1 MPDDGNGEQGTFP
14 RDDSGFSRR
23 SFLGKATLFAA
34 GLAAPGFLAACSSS
48 KKAVSAASSPT
59 GAASSAAGATAA
71 TASSAAS
78 AATGAASSAASGGSA
93 ASSAGGLVVK
103 AMKSGPKKAF
113 EFRGQIFVTGNIWS
127 DALEAGW
134 KQAATDFGINIVAG
148 GPATVDSA
156 AQVAQLESWI
166 IQKVDCIMV
175 TAADPA
181 ALTPSINKAV
191 AAGIP
196 VITFDSD
203 APGSNRNVF
212 DTGADSQQ
220 LAFAQIDSLARQ
232 MNKQGQ
238 WAFIIGELT
247 QTEKQYQL
255 QQMLAR
261 ATAMYPGM
269 KYLGVQEC
277 KDDQQTAANQ
287 AQALIERYPNLGG
300 IISNSGSGCA
310 GAAQG
315 IEAAGKGKVVKVT
328 GITFPTSGRKYVH
341 DGTMPEFFIWNI
353 QHQSYFAAAL
363 GVSLLTGQDVT
374 NGLSLA
380 RFTGQ
385 SAPTMLEPAPSDP
398 TKAVAILGPPLKID
412 STNVDTLGP

>member
-1 MPDDGNGEQGTFP
+1 MAENGKAEPQVTST
-14 RDDSGFSRR
+14 DLSRR
-23 SFLGKATLFAA
+23 GFLGRASVFTAL
-34 GLAAPGFLAACSSS
+34 GIAAPGALIACGTTKKSSGGTS
-48 KKAVSAASSPT
+48 QSTAGGSPT
-59 GAASSAAGATAA
+59 GAASSA
-71 TASSAAS
+71 SS
-78 AATGAASSAASGGSA
+78 GAASTAAA
-93 ASSAGGLVVK
+93 AGGMVIK
-103 AMKSGPKKAF
+103 AMKSEPKKRF
-113 EFRGQIFVTGNIWS
+113 EFRGQIFVRGNIWS

-134 KQAATDFGINIVAG
+134 KQAAKDLGINIVAG
-148 GPATVDSA
+148 GPQTVDSA
-156 AQVAQLESWI
+156 SQVAQLESWI

-181 ALTPSINKAV
+181 ALTPSINKAI

-203 APGSNRNVF
+203 AADSNRNAF

-255 QQMLAR
+255 QQMKSR
-261 ATAMYPGM
+261 ASAMYPKM
-269 KYLGVQEC
+269 KFMGVQEC

-287 AQALIERYPNLGG
+287 AQQLIQRYPQLGG

-315 IEAAGKGKVVKVT
+315 IKAAGKSKKVKVT
-328 GITFPTSGRKYVH
+328 GITFPSQGRQYVH

-353 QHQSYFAAAL
+353 EHQSYFAAAL
-363 GVSLLTGQDVT
+363 GYALLTGTDVST
-374 NGLSLA
+374 STPLT
-380 RFTGQ
+380 RWTGQ
-385 SAPTMLEPAPSDP
+385 SAPAHLEPSALDP
-398 TKAVAILGPPLKID
+398 TKVVAVLGAPLKID
-412 STNVDTLGP
+412 SSNVDTLGP